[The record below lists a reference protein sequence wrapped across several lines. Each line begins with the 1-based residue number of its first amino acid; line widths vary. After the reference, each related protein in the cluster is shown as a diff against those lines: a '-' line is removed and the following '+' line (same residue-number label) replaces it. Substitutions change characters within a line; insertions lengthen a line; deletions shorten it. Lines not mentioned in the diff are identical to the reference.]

1 VAYLD
6 DRRGH
11 QADNTSAQ
19 PPPSSWS
26 IQAAIAAL
34 HDEAP
39 SAQETDWRQ
48 VRLLYDELFT
58 LTPTP
63 VVALNRAIA
72 ISWREGLQADL
83 DHLEALADEPS
94 LAPPAPLARRPRPH
108 TRQTRTSHRR
118 RTDRPWVLRASELA
132 QTAAEIA
139 YLSSRAE
146 RYTTPD

>member
-1 VAYLD
+1 MP
-6 DRRGH
+6 

-72 ISWREGLQADL
+72 LAERDGPAAALALLDDIGHELEGYHLFHAARADL
-83 DHLEALADEPS
+83 LQRLGRRDEALTAYDDALRRTANGAERDLLALQRAAVAVRGS
-94 LAPPAPLARRPRPH
+94 APP
-108 TRQTRTSHRR
+108 S
-118 RTDRPWVLRASELA
+118 
-132 QTAAEIA
+132 
-139 YLSSRAE
+139 
-146 RYTTPD
+146 